1 MKKELSKTGMK
12 STAVGILFS
21 FLLVIIK
28 GAAGFFGNSYALIA
42 DAIESSSDILTSII
56 VLIGLKIATKP
67 PDEDHPYGHGKAEPI
82 AGMVVSISLF
92 IAAAV
97 ISYQSIREI
106 IIPHHAPEP
115 FTLWVLV
122 IVVIIKE
129 SLFRY
134 VFSVGSTVGSI
145 AVRNDAWHHRSD
157 AITSLAVFIGI
168 SIALIGGKGYEE
180 ADDWAALVASCIIIF
195 NASRMLKPAVME
207 IMDAAPSTDI
217 KERII
222 NIAREVDGVIYIDKC
237 FVRKMGF
244 EFFVDIHIIV
254 DGNITVHDGHLISH
268 KVKDKLKKEIP
279 RIEDVLIHIEPNFL
293 EMDRKN

>member
-1 MKKELSKTGMK
+1 MKIEPSKTGMK
-12 STAVGILFS
+12 STLVGIMFS

-28 GAAGFFGNSYALIA
+28 GMAGYLGNSYALIA

-56 VLIGLKIATKP
+56 VIIGLKIAAKP

-106 IIPHHAPEP
+106 IIPHHAPAP

-134 VFSVGSTVGSI
+134 VYSVGSAVGSV

-180 ADDWAALVASCIIIF
+180 ADDWAALAASCIIIF
-195 NASRMLKPAVME
+195 NAFRMLKPAVME
-207 IMDAAPSTDI
+207 IMDTAPSTDI

-222 NIAREVDGVIYIDKC
+222 AITRIVDGVLYIDKC
-237 FVRKMGF
+237 FVRKMGL

-254 DGNITVHDGHLISH
+254 DGNISVHDGHLISH
-268 KVKDKLKKEIP
+268 RVKDKLKKDIP